1 MFSSN
6 QQNTCK
12 KPHSIET
19 QEGNL
24 KETHSNGT
32 KTVGVKQREIWKISS
47 KQTTFQ
53 IFLIKCRKRSMKIS
67 KKPSATNQILY
78 YTTKQMLRE
87 WKRRK

>member
-32 KTVGVKQREIWKISS
+32 NSRSKTARNMKNL
-47 KQTTFQ
+47 KQTNNLPN
-53 IFLIKCRKRSMKIS
+53 IPNKV
-67 KKPSATNQILY
+67 
-78 YTTKQMLRE
+78 
-87 WKRRK
+87 